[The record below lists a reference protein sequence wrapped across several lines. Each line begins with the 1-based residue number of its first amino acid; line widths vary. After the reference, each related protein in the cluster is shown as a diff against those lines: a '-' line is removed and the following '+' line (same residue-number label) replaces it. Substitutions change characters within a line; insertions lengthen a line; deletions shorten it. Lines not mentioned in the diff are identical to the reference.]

1 MKLHMIVPTI
11 GAALLLIASTM
22 ELEARRNCGRRCN
35 RGSVAA
41 GFFAGAVTGAALA
54 SNGCYD
60 DYAPVYG
67 PMYAGAPL
75 YAYDYPTYVYDPMY
89 AYRTPPRYL
98 YPGFFY
104 AY

>member
-1 MKLHMIVPTI
+1 MKLHMIARTI
-11 GAALLLIASTM
+11 GAALLLIVSAT
-22 ELEARRNCGRRCN
+22 ELEARRNCGRSN

-41 GFFAGAVTGAALA
+41 GFFAGAVTGTALA
-54 SNGCYD
+54 STGYYD

-67 PMYAGAPL
+67 PVYAGAPI

-98 YPGFFY
+98 YPGFYY